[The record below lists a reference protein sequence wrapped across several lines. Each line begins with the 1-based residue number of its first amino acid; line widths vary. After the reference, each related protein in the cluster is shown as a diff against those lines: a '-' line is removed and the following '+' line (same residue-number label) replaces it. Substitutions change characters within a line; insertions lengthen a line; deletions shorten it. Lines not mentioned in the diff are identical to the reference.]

1 MANLVLLRHGQSL
14 FNLEGRFTGW
24 MDIDLSEK
32 GRVEARKAGWLMKST
47 GLSFDIAFTSVLKR
61 AIRTLW
67 IVLDEMDQMWIPAL
81 PCWRLNERFYGDL
94 QGKSKQETEK
104 RYGMAQVQGWRRGFL
119 ERPPAVAP
127 EDDRYPG
134 RDDRYR
140 DVQESLLPRTESLQ
154 DTQERVLPFWQ
165 ALIAPELEKG
175 KNVLV
180 VSHGNTIRALVKHL
194 ENISDEEIEN
204 VEIATA
210 RPLVYELDDEMRIV
224 CRRYLGSYQTGGKKK
239 NKNGQKWFF
248 GDSGDNQTTTTKLNH
263 TVTEH
268 TEN

>member
-1 MANLVLLRHGQSL
+1 MAKLVLLRHGQSL

-24 MDIDLSEK
+24 MDIDLSER
-32 GRVEARKAGWLMKST
+32 GRAEAGEAGWLMKSS

-104 RYGMAQVQGWRRGFL
+104 RYGVAQVQSWRRSFL
-119 ERPPAVAP
+119 ERPPAVEE

-134 RDDRYR
+134 LDNRYR
-140 DVQESLLPRTESLQ
+140 DVLDSMLPKTESLQ
-154 DTQERVLPFWQ
+154 DTQERVLPFWR

-180 VSHGNTIRALVKHL
+180 VSHGNTIRALIKHL
-194 ENISDEEIEN
+194 ENISDLEIEK

-210 RPLVYELDDEMRIV
+210 RPMVYDLDDQMRLV
-224 CRRYLGSYQTGGKKK
+224 GRHYLGGVQACG
-239 NKNGQKWFF
+239 KNGK
-248 GDSGDNQTTTTKLNH
+248 
-263 TVTEH
+263 
-268 TEN
+268 

>member
-1 MANLVLLRHGQSL
+1 MAKLVLLRHGQSL

-24 MDIDLSEK
+24 LDIDLSERGK
-32 GRVEARKAGWLMKST
+32 AEAGEAGWLMKSS

-61 AIRTLW
+61 AVRTLW
-67 IVLDEMDQMWIPAL
+67 IVQDEMDLMWIPAL

-104 RYGMAQVQGWRRGFL
+104 LYGIAQVQRWRRSFS
-119 ERPPAVAP
+119 ERPPAVAA
-127 EDDRYPG
+127 DDERYPG
-134 RDDRYR
+134 LDGRYR

-165 ALIAPELEKG
+165 ALIGPELEKG

-194 ENISDEEIEN
+194 ENISDQGIEN

-210 RPLVYELDDEMRIV
+210 SPLVYELDDQMRLV
-224 CRRYLGSYQTGGKKK
+224 SRSYLGSVLAGGKK
-239 NKNGQKWFF
+239 GR
-248 GDSGDNQTTTTKLNH
+248 
-263 TVTEH
+263 
-268 TEN
+268 

>member
-1 MANLVLLRHGQSL
+1 MAKLVLLRHGQSL

-24 MDIDLSEK
+24 MDIDLSER
-32 GRVEARKAGWLMKST
+32 GRAEAGEAGWLLKSS
-47 GLSFDIAFTSVLKR
+47 GLSFDIAFASVLKR

-94 QGKSKQETEK
+94 QGKSKLETEK
-104 RYGMAQVQGWRRGFL
+104 RYGIAQVQLWRRGFL
-119 ERPPAVAP
+119 ERPPAVAVD
-127 EDDRYPG
+127 DDRYPG
-134 RDDRYR
+134 MDARYR

-165 ALIAPELEKG
+165 ALIAPELKKG

-180 VSHGNTIRALVKHL
+180 VSHGNTMRAMVKHL
-194 ENISDEEIEN
+194 EAISDQEIEN

-210 RPLVYELDDEMRIV
+210 QPLVYELDDQMRLV
-224 CRRYLGSYQTGGKKK
+224 GRSYLGSAQAGGKKGK
-239 NKNGQKWFF
+239 
-248 GDSGDNQTTTTKLNH
+248 
-263 TVTEH
+263 
-268 TEN
+268 

>member
-1 MANLVLLRHGQSL
+1 MAKLVLLRHGQSL

-24 MDIDLSEK
+24 LDIDLSEW
-32 GRVEARKAGWLMKST
+32 GRAEAWEAGWLMKSS
-47 GLSFDIAFTSVLKR
+47 GLSVDIAFTSVLKR

-81 PCWRLNERFYGDL
+81 SFWRLNERFYGDL
-94 QGKSKQETEK
+94 QGRSKQETEK
-104 RYGMAQVQGWRRGFL
+104 RYGMAQVQSWRRSFL
-119 ERPPAVAP
+119 ERPPAVGL

-134 RDDRYR
+134 RDARYR

-154 DTQERVLPFWQ
+154 DTQERVLPFWRT
-165 ALIAPELEKG
+165 LIAPELEKG

-194 ENISDEEIEN
+194 ENISDLEIEM

-210 RPLVYELDDEMRIV
+210 RPLVYELDDQMRLLGR
-224 CRRYLGSYQTGGKKK
+224 CYLGNELGGK
-239 NKNGQKWFF
+239 NGK
-248 GDSGDNQTTTTKLNH
+248 
-263 TVTEH
+263 
-268 TEN
+268 

>member
-1 MANLVLLRHGQSL
+1 MAKLVLLRHGQSL

-24 MDIDLSEK
+24 LDIDLSER
-32 GRVEARKAGWLMKST
+32 GRAEAGEAGWLMKSS

-94 QGKSKQETEK
+94 QGKSKAEMEK
-104 RYGMAQVQGWRRGFL
+104 MYGCAQVQKWRRAFS
-119 ERPPAVAP
+119 ERPPTIAL
-127 EDDRYPG
+127 D
-134 RDDRYR
+134 DDRYR

-165 ALIAPELEKG
+165 ALIGPELEKG

-194 ENISDEEIEN
+194 ENISDQEIEN

-210 RPLVYELDDEMRIV
+210 QPLVYELDDQMRLV
-224 CRRYLGSYQTGGKKK
+224 GRSYLGSAPDGRQKGK
-239 NKNGQKWFF
+239 
-248 GDSGDNQTTTTKLNH
+248 
-263 TVTEH
+263 
-268 TEN
+268 

>member
-1 MANLVLLRHGQSL
+1 MAKLVLLRHGQSL

-24 MDIDLSEK
+24 LDIDLSERGK
-32 GRVEARKAGWLMKST
+32 AEAGEAGWLMKSS

-61 AIRTLW
+61 AVRTLW
-67 IVLDEMDQMWIPAL
+67 IVQDEMDLMWIPAL

-104 RYGMAQVQGWRRGFL
+104 LYGIAQVQLWRRSFS
-119 ERPPAVAP
+119 ERPPAVAA
-127 EDDRYPG
+127 DDERYPG
-134 RDDRYR
+134 LDGRYR

-165 ALIAPELEKG
+165 ALIGPELEKG

-194 ENISDEEIEN
+194 ENISDQGIEN

-210 RPLVYELDDEMRIV
+210 SPLVYELDDQMRLV
-224 CRRYLGSYQTGGKKK
+224 SRSYLGSVLAGGKK
-239 NKNGQKWFF
+239 GR
-248 GDSGDNQTTTTKLNH
+248 
-263 TVTEH
+263 
-268 TEN
+268 

>member
-1 MANLVLLRHGQSL
+1 MNMVKLVLLRHGQSL

-24 MDIDLSEK
+24 MDIDLSER
-32 GRVEARKAGWLMKST
+32 GRAEAGEAGWLMKSS
-47 GLSFDIAFTSVLKR
+47 GLSFDIAFASVLKR

-67 IVLDEMDQMWIPAL
+67 IVLDEMDLMWIPAL
-81 PCWRLNERFYGDL
+81 PCWRLNERFYGVL
-94 QGKSKQETEK
+94 EGESKQETEK
-104 RYGMAQVQGWRRGFL
+104 RYGMAQVQSWRRSFL

-134 RDDRYR
+134 LDERYR

-154 DTQERVLPFWQ
+154 DTQERVLPFWR

-180 VSHGNTIRALVKHL
+180 VSHGNTIRAMVKHL
-194 ENISDEEIEN
+194 ENISDSDIEK

-210 RPLVYELDDEMRIV
+210 RPLVYELDDQMRLV
-224 CRRYLGSYQTGGKKK
+224 GRSYLGSELGGKKG
-239 NKNGQKWFF
+239 NKNY
-248 GDSGDNQTTTTKLNH
+248 
-263 TVTEH
+263 
-268 TEN
+268 

>member
-1 MANLVLLRHGQSL
+1 MAKLVLLRHGQSL

-24 MDIDLSEK
+24 MDIDLSER
-32 GRVEARKAGWLMKST
+32 GRVEAGEAGWLMKSS
-47 GLSFDIAFTSVLKR
+47 GLAFDIAFTSVLKR

-67 IVLDEMDQMWIPAL
+67 IVLDEMNQMWIPAL

-104 RYGMAQVQGWRRGFL
+104 LYGVAQVRSWRRSFL
-119 ERPPAVAP
+119 ERPPAVDE

-134 RDDRYR
+134 LDNRYR
-140 DVQESLLPRTESLQ
+140 DVQESLLPKTESLQ

-194 ENISDEEIEN
+194 ENISDQEIEK
-204 VEIATA
+204 VEIATGK
-210 RPLVYELDDEMRIV
+210 PLVYELDDQMRLV
-224 CRRYLGSYQTGGKKK
+224 DRGYLGSVQTGGKK
-239 NKNGQKWFF
+239 
-248 GDSGDNQTTTTKLNH
+248 
-263 TVTEH
+263 E
-268 TEN
+268 E

>member
-1 MANLVLLRHGQSL
+1 MAKLVLLRHGQSL

-24 MDIDLSEK
+24 LDIDLSERGK
-32 GRVEARKAGWLMKST
+32 AEAGEAGRLMKSC

-94 QGKSKQETEK
+94 QGKSKQETEE
-104 RYGMAQVQGWRRGFL
+104 RYGAVQVQRWRRGFS
-119 ERPPAVAP
+119 ERPPAVAAD
-127 EDDRYPG
+127 ECNSCLDN
-134 RDDRYR
+134 RYR
-140 DVQESLLPRTESLQ
+140 DVQEGLLPKTESLQ

-165 ALIAPELEKG
+165 AMIGPELEKG

-194 ENISDEEIEN
+194 ENISDQEIEN
-204 VEIATA
+204 VEVATGE
-210 RPLVYELDDEMRIV
+210 PLVYELGDQMRLMG
-224 CRRYLGSYQTGGKKK
+224 RSYLGRIRQ
-239 NKNGQKWFF
+239 
-248 GDSGDNQTTTTKLNH
+248 
-263 TVTEH
+263 
-268 TEN
+268 